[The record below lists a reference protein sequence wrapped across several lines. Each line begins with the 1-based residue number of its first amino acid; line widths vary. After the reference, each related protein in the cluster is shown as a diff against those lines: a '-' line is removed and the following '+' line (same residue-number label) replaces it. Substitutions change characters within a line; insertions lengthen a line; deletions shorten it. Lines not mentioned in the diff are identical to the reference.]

1 MDLIS
6 KESWLQFAP
15 NLNIESLEISDP
27 LAAIGPE
34 YQGLMI
40 KEGYIQLHNLELG
53 LDLSKLEA
61 AITVLAQQGLL
72 PVFAFV
78 YDEFWLL
85 QAKFKNI
92 LAGFIGD
99 QYKMLPAFWA
109 WHLDPLKQEAGW
121 EPHRDRDRHALETDG
136 SPLAVTLW
144 LPLNEA
150 NPMNGCIYLVPAN
163 RDRAYNTERESS
175 FDFEYAAVR
184 ALPAKPGDAFIWNHA
199 ILHWGAR
206 ASERATNPRIS
217 IAFEYQ
223 RGDIKQMKDMIIEPQ
238 SLPSFEQRLDL
249 IARQIVSYTHMYN
262 FDKSMIEFAK
272 GRLNPRSKSSH
283 MQGLR
288 SDDKRNLLEHK
299 CSEEEQA

>member
-1 MDLIS
+1 MDLVS
-6 KESWLQFAP
+6 KDLWRQFAP
-15 NLNIESLEISDP
+15 ELNIEALEIKEP
-27 LAAIGPE
+27 VAALGKE
-34 YQGLMI
+34 AQDLMI
-40 KEGYIQLHNLELG
+40 KEGYVQLNQ
-53 LDLSKLEA
+53 LDLGFDFKKLESVISKLA
-61 AITVLAQQGLL
+61 SQDLL

-85 QAKFKNI
+85 QAKFKNV
-92 LAGFIGD
+92 LAGFLGD

-109 WHLDPLKQEAGW
+109 WHLDPAKQEAGW
-121 EPHRDRDRHALETDG
+121 EPHRDRDRHALEADG

-144 LPLNEA
+144 IPLNEA

-163 RDRAYNTERESS
+163 RDRSYGTERESS

-206 ASERATNPRIS
+206 ASERATSPRMS

-223 RGDIKQMKDMIIEPQ
+223 RGDINQMKDIIIEPQ
-238 SLPSFEQRLDL
+238 LLPSFEERLDL

-262 FDKSMIEFAK
+262 FDKSMIEFAR
-272 GRLNPRSKSSH
+272 GRLK
-283 MQGLR
+283 
-288 SDDKRNLLEHK
+288 K
-299 CSEEEQA
+299 